1 MSAMPCPTTRTVPV
15 SRTARTVPSG
25 RPRVRYL
32 RVAAPDAV
40 PSVPAPPLAPRR
52 APWAG
57 RLTARESEVLHAIA
71 DGLSNAEAADRLF
84 ISETTVKSHVARLL
98 SKVGARDRL
107 QLVVAAYRTG
117 FVRP

>member
-1 MSAMPCPTTRTVPV
+1 MSLMPCPTTRPVP
-15 SRTARTVPSG
+15 PG

-32 RVAAPDAV
+32 RTAPAV
-40 PSVPAPPLAPRR
+40 PITVAGPAPAPATTPR
-52 APWAG
+52 APWID
-57 RLTARESEVLHAIA
+57 RVTAREGEVLHAIA
-71 DGLSNAEAADRLF
+71 DGLSNAEIAQRLF

-98 SKVGARDRL
+98 GKVGARDRL